1 MKKFPMQRL
10 IFEVSACFI
19 FLGGLLAAWS
29 SLAPLS
35 SAALASGHVVVEGQR
50 KKIVPLDAGI
60 IENIYV
66 KENQLVK
73 KGQLL
78 LEFNSKENQQKL
90 AETNKQLLRVKLDI
104 VRFKALAD
112 TKILDDAAMKSPI
125 TGMDNVKPLLAFSQ
139 QLQRS
144 QLKNFLQEQQVMD
157 QETKQLRSAMQ
168 WDTTAIDQ
176 LRKKLI
182 ILQNQYLN
190 LKELMLKNFA
200 SEQDLNI
207 LQIKISNVF
216 TDMIA
221 KEAGI
226 ANRQL
231 ALVALKL
238 NKEAHSSKFYNAN
251 LEKINSL
258 NSQKW
263 QLEQKKNGLNLKLA
277 RARVLAPVT
286 GSIINLQVHT
296 QGEAISSGAYLMDI
310 VPHQASLVIEAELG
324 AQDIELVQA
333 GSAATVRLTSYNQR
347 HLNPLKA
354 LVTQV
359 SADRFLDK
367 DGRDVY
373 RLLLEVDSE
382 ALARQPNIKLYPGMP
397 VQALILGKERTLMN
411 YLLTPVLAG
420 MDRSLR
426 E

>member
-1 MKKFPMQRL
+1 MKKFPMKRL
-10 IFEVSACFI
+10 TLEVSAFFI
-19 FLGGLLAAWS
+19 ILGGLLTAWS
-29 SLAPLS
+29 SFAPLS
-35 SAALASGHVVVEGQR
+35 SAALASGYVVVEGQR
-50 KKIVPLDAGI
+50 KKVVPLDAGI
-60 IENIYV
+60 IKNIYV
-66 KENQLVK
+66 KENQLVE
-73 KGQLL
+73 KGQLI
-78 LEFNSKENQQKL
+78 LEFNSKENQQQL
-90 AETNKQLLRVKLDI
+90 AETNKQLLKVKLDI
-104 VRFKALAD
+104 ARFKALAD
-112 TKILDDAAMKSPI
+112 SKILNDAAMKMS
-125 TGMDNVKPLLAFSQ
+125 TTSMENVKPMLAFSQ

-144 QLKNFLQEQQVMD
+144 QLKNFLQEKQVMD
-157 QETKQLRSAMQ
+157 QEAKQLKSAMQ

-190 LKELMLKNFA
+190 MKKLMQKNFA
-200 SEQDLNI
+200 SEQDLNT
-207 LQIKISNVF
+207 LHIKISNVF
-216 TDMIA
+216 TEMIA
-221 KEAGI
+221 KEAGF

-238 NKEAHSSKFYNAN
+238 NKEAHSTAFFNAN
-251 LEKINSL
+251 LEQVNAL
-258 NSQKW
+258 NSKKW
-263 QLEQKKNGLNLKLA
+263 QLEQKMNGLNLKLA
-277 RARVLAPVT
+277 RARVLAPVA

-367 DGRDVY
+367 EGRDVY
-373 RLLLEVDSE
+373 RLQLEVNSE
-382 ALARQPNIKLYPGMP
+382 ALARQPDIKLYPGMP